1 MKKTYPLLHAQTGI
15 LMACRKQPQC
25 TRYNLPSAIPF
36 SKKVEPGRLEEA
48 LRRVVECRPALRTR
62 LVIDAEG
69 RVRQY
74 SDPGLRMD
82 IVRRTMGEKQLT
94 DYLNDGFVR
103 PFRPFGQEP
112 LCRFEV
118 VETESHVWLLMD
130 FHHIIAD
137 GFTLARNLMGR
148 DLPAAYDGKT
158 VDVEPRTLYDAAET
172 EEQQEDS
179 MAYCAARDYYGQLFR
194 DVTFTSLPSPAA
206 PAVDAATSASVWLAR
221 KGVDNWCRDHQVQP
235 NWLFMAAFCIVMAK
249 LSRQS
254 QVAFATLSH
263 GRFDRKLRDAYG
275 MFVRTV
281 PLAVD
286 VVAAEETLGF
296 IRRLRR
302 PLMESVRHAAYP
314 YTHFCKDLR
323 QSASVT
329 FAFQGGDILEEVAL
343 GGETVKGIQLP
354 KEAADNELNCLVYSH
369 RTDYEIRVDTGV
381 EQLDADAVK
390 MVAHAMEVCLDSI
403 MSHPYANIG
412 EVEIIDNQE
421 KTALMTLAQGERG
434 DYDKHLTFIDLFLL
448 QAAQTPGAL
457 AVSDGREQ
465 LTYEQLAQASQRLA
479 CWLLGRG
486 VKRGAFVAVESMPV
500 CGFLVAAIAVMRTG
514 AAYVPLEPAWP
525 ADYRN
530 RILEELS
537 PVVIL
542 QPDCWPPDTN
552 GQDLPPVNEASPA
565 AAAYMIY
572 TSGTTGTAKGV
583 MVPHRAL
590 TNLIHFLVR
599 HWPIDRL
606 SRISCHSSLAF
617 DASIEDLFPV
627 LTVGGTLFLMPD
639 EVRHDVERIHRFI
652 DTHRITGGCY
662 TTALGMLIAQRP
674 HPSLHYLCLGG
685 ERMDK
690 APHASCPVYNTYGP
704 TECCVDVTYFEI
716 LPGQHHDPVPIGRPL
731 DNMAA
736 YVTDPYGCL
745 LPMGAVGELCIAG
758 PQTALGY
765 WQAPRLTAERFV
777 RSGFTDQMVFRT
789 GDLVRWNREGLLEYV
804 GRADRLVKVNG
815 YRVSLEEVEH
825 QIAMLPHVTAAC
837 VMPYRQGACVR
848 LCAYFTADRA
858 VSVNELS
865 NGLRQRL
872 PSYMIPSQWLPLDE
886 MPLTASGKTDRS
898 RLPVPHDRPRPSY
911 TAPRNEVEQLLCAA
925 FAQTLGLPEVGI
937 DDDFFELG
945 GTSLSVMTLV
955 AQLQR
960 RHCAVEYGLVF
971 SYPTPRALAAHL
983 LQPDA
988 VASYIISADCSR
1000 QNRFLLSVPLTA
1012 SLKRGSLKGNVLLL
1026 GATGFLGAHVLQAFL
1041 SEGGGVAYCLVRAA
1055 TKEQA
1060 ARRLCDRL
1068 QFYFGEET
1076 VAAWLDRIVAVQG
1089 DMTDSRFMSPFA
1101 DCGIRTVINCAAE
1114 VRHFARP
1121 DVLRAVNTDALM
1133 PVIDFC
1139 CSHRAR
1145 FLQVSTLGVAGLH
1158 GGGPEEVAVLTEQDF
1173 YIGQHFGEPY
1183 SLSKFEAERLVLE
1196 GMEEKG
1202 LDACVV
1208 RVGNLDRRS
1217 YDGRFQ
1223 FNATDNGLLM
1233 VERLCRQLGV
1243 IPEGMADVRIDLS
1256 PVDVVATAIVR
1267 LAAAVKMPP
1276 VAHVG
1281 NPSVMT
1287 MGALLSRHEICVKTV
1302 DYATFRKMVEKMAE
1316 DEGNERS
1323 LLPAMAHLHLARVHN
1338 FNAFDC
1344 THTAALLQC
1353 LGVEWSGVSGKPE

>member
-62 LVIDAEG
+62 LIIDAEG

-172 EEQQEDS
+172 EEKEDGS
-179 MAYCAARDYYGQLFR
+179 SAYCAARDYYGQLFSG
-194 DVTFTSLPSPAA
+194 VPFTSLPSPAV
-206 PAVDAATSASVWLAR
+206 PSVDGATSISVWLSR
-221 KGVDNWCRDHQVQP
+221 EGVDSWCRDHQVQP

-249 LSRQS
+249 LSRQP

-281 PLAVD
+281 PFVVD
-286 VVAAEETLGF
+286 MDAEEETLDF

-314 YTHFCKDLR
+314 YTHFCKNLQ

-329 FAFQGGDILEEVAL
+329 FAFQGGDIMEEVAL

-381 EQLDADAVK
+381 GQLDAATVK
-390 MVAHAMEVCLDSI
+390 MVAHAMEVCVDSI
-403 MSHPYANIG
+403 MSHPHADIG
-412 EVEIIDNQE
+412 KVEIVDNQE
-421 KTALMTLAQGERG
+421 TMALMALSQGEKL
-434 DYDKHLTFIDLFLL
+434 DYDKRLTFIDLFLR
-448 QAAQTPGAL
+448 QAAQTPEAV
-457 AVSDGREQ
+457 AVSDGCEQ
-465 LTYEQLAQASQRLA
+465 LTYAQIEQASQRLA
-479 CWLLGRG
+479 CWLSGRG
-486 VKRGAFVAVESMPV
+486 AKVGAFVPIEAMPV

-530 RILEELS
+530 HILEELL
-537 PVVIL
+537 PAVIL
-542 QPDCWPPDTN
+542 RPDCLPSAGD
-552 GQDLPPVNEASPA
+552 GQGLPPVNEASPA

-572 TSGTTGTAKGV
+572 TSGTTGPAKGV

-599 HWPIDRL
+599 HWPLDGQ

-652 DTHRITGGCY
+652 DTHCITGGCY

-674 HPSLHYLCLGG
+674 HTSLRYLCLGG

-690 APHASCPVYNTYGP
+690 APQVSCPVYNTYGP
-704 TECCVDVTYFEI
+704 TECCVDATYFVI

-731 DNMAA
+731 DNLAA

-745 LPMGAVGELCIAG
+745 LPQGAVGELCIAG

-765 WQAPRLTAERFV
+765 WREQRLTAERFL
-777 RSGFTDQMVFRT
+777 RCCFTDRAVYRT
-789 GDLVRWNREGLLEYV
+789 GDLVRWNREGQLEYV

-825 QIAMLPHVTAAC
+825 QIALLPHVTAVC
-837 VMPYRQGACVR
+837 VMPYRLGAGER
-848 LCAYFTADRA
+848 LCAYYTADRA

-872 PSYMIPSQWLPLDE
+872 PSYMIPSQWLLLDE
-886 MPLTASGKTDRS
+886 LPLTGNGKTDRS
-898 RLPVPHDRPRPSY
+898 RLPAPQDSPRPSY
-911 TAPRNEVEQLLCAA
+911 AAPRNKVERQLCAA

-945 GTSLSVMTLV
+945 GTSLSVMSLV

-960 RHCAVEYGLVF
+960 GHCAVEYGRVF
-971 SYPTPRALAAHL
+971 TYPTPRALAAHL
-983 LQPDA
+983 LQPDE
-988 VASYIISADCSR
+988 VAPYIITFDCSR
-1000 QNRFLLSVPLTA
+1000 QNHFLQSAPLAA
-1012 SLKRGSLKGNVLLL
+1012 SLKKGSLKGNVLLL

-1041 SEGGGVAYCLVRAA
+1041 SEGEGTAYCLVRAA
-1055 TKEQA
+1055 SKEQA
-1060 ARRLCDRL
+1060 LWRLRDRL

-1076 VAAWLDRIVAVQG
+1076 VAAWLDRIVAVPG
-1089 DMTDSRFMSPFA
+1089 DMTDSRFMSPFV

-1133 PVIDFC
+1133 LVIDFC

-1145 FLQVSTLGVAGLH
+1145 LLQVSTLGVAGLH
-1158 GGGPEEVAVLTEQDF
+1158 GGGLDKVAVLTEQDF

-1183 SLSKFEAERLVLE
+1183 SLSKFEAERMVLV
-1196 GMEEKG
+1196 GMEQKG

-1223 FNATDNGLLM
+1223 YNATENGLLM
-1233 VERLCRQLGV
+1233 MERLCGQLGV

-1256 PVDVVATAIVR
+1256 PVDVVSTAIVR

-1302 DYATFRKMVEKMAE
+1302 NYAAFRKMVEEMAA
-1316 DEGNERS
+1316 EGENERG
-1323 LLPAMAHLHLARVHN
+1323 LLPAMAHLQLVSVNN

-1344 THTAALLQC
+1344 SRTAALLQC
-1353 LGVEWSGVSGKPE
+1353 LGVEWG